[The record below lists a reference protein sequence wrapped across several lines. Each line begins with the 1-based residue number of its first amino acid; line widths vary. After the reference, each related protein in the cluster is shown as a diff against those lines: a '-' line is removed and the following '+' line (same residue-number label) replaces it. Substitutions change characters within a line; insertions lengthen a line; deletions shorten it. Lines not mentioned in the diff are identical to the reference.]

1 MYLIL
6 FGAPGAGKGTQAK
19 IISQKYG
26 FEHISTGDIL
36 RESVKKGTPLGKKA
50 HEIMSSGQLVPDDI
64 MIGIIKEKLS
74 EPQLRDG
81 FILDGFPRTV
91 SQAEAL
97 DRLFG
102 ELQFGVGAI
111 LVFQVDEEELVNRLA
126 RRRACRECN
135 NIFSNDVINNLTEC
149 PVCGAKYSFY
159 QRPDD
164 DESVIRRRLKIFIDT
179 TLPVVNYYKDLK
191 DLHRINGLR
200 PIEEVTS
207 QIFEIVEELKSRS

>member
-50 HEIMSSGQLVPDDI
+50 HAIMSSGQLVPDDI

-149 PVCGAKYSFY
+149 PKCGARYSFY

-191 DLHRINGLR
+191 DLHTINGLR
-200 PIEEVTS
+200 PIEEVTN
-207 QIFEIVEELKSRS
+207 QIFGIVEELKSRG

>member
-19 IISQKYG
+19 IINQKYG

-36 RESVKKGTPLGKKA
+36 RESTRKGTPLGLKA
-50 HEIMSSGQLVPDDI
+50 HEIMKSGQLVPDDI
-64 MIGIIKEKLS
+64 MIGIIKEKLI

-91 SQAEAL
+91 SQAKAL
-97 DRLFG
+97 DNLFN

-111 LVFQVDEEELVNRLA
+111 LVFQVDEEELVSRLA
-126 RRRACRECN
+126 RRRACKECN
-135 NIFSNDVINNLTEC
+135 SIFSNDEIQNLTIC
-149 PVCGAKYSFY
+149 PKCGALYSFF

-164 DESVIRRRLKIFIDT
+164 DESVIRKRLKIFNDT
-179 TLPVVNYYKDLK
+179 TLPVVDYYKGLK
-191 DLHRINGLR
+191 DLYIINGLQ
-200 PIEEVTS
+200 PIETVT
-207 QIFEIVEELKSRS
+207 QKICEIVEDLKSR

>member
-19 IISQKYG
+19 IISDKYG

-36 RESVKKGTPLGKKA
+36 RESVRKGTPLGKKA
-50 HEIMSSGQLVPDDI
+50 HEIMSSGQLLSDDI
-64 MIGIIKEKLS
+64 MIGIIREKLS

-97 DRLFG
+97 DKLFG
-102 ELQFGVGAI
+102 ELNFGVGAV
-111 LVFQVDEEELVNRLA
+111 LVFQVDEEALVERLT
-126 RRRACRECN
+126 RRRACKNCN
-135 NIFSNDVINNLTEC
+135 NIFSNDEIANLVNC
-149 PVCGAKYSFY
+149 PKCGAQYSFY

-164 DESVIRRRLKIFIDT
+164 DESVIRKRLKIFIDT
-179 TLPVVNYYKDLK
+179 TLPVVKYYDGLS
-191 DLHRINGLR
+191 DLHYINGLQ
-200 PIEEVTS
+200 PIETVSALIED
-207 QIFEIVEELKSRS
+207 IVEGLKARA

>member
-1 MYLIL
+1 
-6 FGAPGAGKGTQAK
+6 
-19 IISQKYG
+19 
-26 FEHISTGDIL
+26 
-36 RESVKKGTPLGKKA
+36 
-50 HEIMSSGQLVPDDI
+50 MSSGQLVPDDI
-64 MIGIIKEKLS
+64 MIGIIREKLS

-135 NIFSNDVINNLTEC
+135 NIFSNDEINNLTEC
-149 PVCGAKYSFY
+149 PKCGAKYSF
-159 QRPDD
+159 
-164 DESVIRRRLKIFIDT
+164 I
-179 TLPVVNYYKDLK
+179 KDLMMMK
-191 DLHRINGLR
+191 
-200 PIEEVTS
+200 V
-207 QIFEIVEELKSRS
+207 